1 MFMSLSYLKWW
12 IYNTSHRWGMLID
25 LRFLLTSQYM
35 WLQFHVWSSY
45 LLAPSMHVGMGCVGT
60 FLGRQSLKRTG
71 GGALWSGADGPRRR
85 AGRSATW
92 REAAVL
98 SGQAWTVRGTQGRTV
113 RDLVQELG
121 FPAWRPDGPRP
132 RAGRSATWR
141 QGRLPPPCWNLDLVP
156 WGEKILRCSGST
168 GHPGCPKTTWS
179 RLGIKRSIRGRCL
192 GWTTRS
198 CPPGGVRS

>member
-45 LLAPSMHVGMGCVGT
+45 LLAPSQGKVLTKYFCIYFLIFVKFNACRYGMCWHLFGAPITQKNRRRCSLVRR
-60 FLGRQSLKRTG
+60 GRSAAQGRTVRDLARG
-71 GGALWSGADGPRRR
+71 GGALWSG
-85 AGRSATW
+85 
-92 REAAVL
+92 V
-98 SGQAWTVRGTQGRTV
+98 
-113 RDLVQELG
+113 
-121 FPAWRPDGPRP
+121 DGPRP